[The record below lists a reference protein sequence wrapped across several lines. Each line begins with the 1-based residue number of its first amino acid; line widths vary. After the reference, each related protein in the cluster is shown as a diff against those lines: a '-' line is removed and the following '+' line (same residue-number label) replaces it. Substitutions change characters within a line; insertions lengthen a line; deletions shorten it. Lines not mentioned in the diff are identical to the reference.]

1 MSALPCQ
8 RPPVEQLLDAIVEAA
23 DLALDETEY
32 DIALESIALVALDYD
47 DDARIP
53 ADWLVTEIEKDIG
66 LGLDER
72 RYAAAVA
79 ATRAW
84 LQQSVWRVP
93 EPAPDAH
100 LKAAYEDHFALAN
113 A

>member
-1 MSALPCQ
+1 MSASPDQ
-8 RPPVEQLLDAIVEAA
+8 RPPVEHLLDAIVEAA

-32 DIALESIALVALDYD
+32 DIALESIARVALDYD

-53 ADWLVTEIEKDIG
+53 AAWLVTEIEKDIG

-72 RYAAAVA
+72 QFAQAVEAA
-79 ATRAW
+79 RAW
-84 LQQSVWRVP
+84 LQQSVWTLP

-100 LKAAYEDHFALAN
+100 LEAAYDDLFAFAD